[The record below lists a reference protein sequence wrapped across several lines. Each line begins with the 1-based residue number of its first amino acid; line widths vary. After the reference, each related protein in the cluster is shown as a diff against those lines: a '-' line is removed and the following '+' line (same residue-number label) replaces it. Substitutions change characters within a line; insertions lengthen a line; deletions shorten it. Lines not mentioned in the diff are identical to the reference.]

1 MAQFLPLTALLR
13 QQMRSQRMFREPTLG
28 YADADAPAA
37 GDLYARQRN
46 DRARMMKENR
56 EP

>member
-13 QQMRSQRMFREPTLG
+13 QQMRRQRMFREPTRG
-28 YADADAPAA
+28 YANADVPAA
-37 GDLYARQRN
+37 GDQYARQRN